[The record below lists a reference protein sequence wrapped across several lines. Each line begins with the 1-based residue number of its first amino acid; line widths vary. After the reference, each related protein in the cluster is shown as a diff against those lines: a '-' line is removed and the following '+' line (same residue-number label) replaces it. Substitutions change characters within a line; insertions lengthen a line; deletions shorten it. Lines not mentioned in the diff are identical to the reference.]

1 MISGNKI
8 YKSALILF
16 VVKSSM
22 LLRLSRI
29 FLPCVIGLQDFRDA
43 PLALDQPPDHEPVH
57 VREEHVGVR
66 GDGRH

>member
-1 MISGNKI
+1 
-8 YKSALILF
+8 
-16 VVKSSM
+16 M

-43 PLALDQPPDHEPVH
+43 PPALDQPPDHEPVH